1 MYCDYFQYL
10 LILFVLKPLFKIFKK
25 KTVWAVSF
33 LALAPIRVL
42 LYSEFFYIQEKI
54 KREHFLLYI
63 LIIFVFHFQTWSN
76 ALQRHA
82 SEILQCST
90 ESSELSQ
97 NSLTVN
103 FGQGV
108 SIHEIINK
116 WFREIQHL
124 YPYEASCL
132 DFSQCSNILTVCV
145 NLVHANPLYQSLTG
159 SLIQDT
165 IQWSKLVKRKYQYL
179 H

>member
-1 MYCDYFQYL
+1 M
-10 LILFVLKPLFKIFKK
+10 
-25 KTVWAVSF
+25 
-33 LALAPIRVL
+33 
-42 LYSEFFYIQEKI
+42 LY
-54 KREHFLLYI
+54 
-63 LIIFVFHFQTWSN
+63 FQTWSN
-76 ALQRHA
+76 ALHRHA

-103 FGQGV
+103 YGQGV

-132 DFSQCSNILTVCV
+132 DFSQCSNILTVCKLSACKTIISKFNRYI
-145 NLVHANPLYQSLTG
+145 NLRYNSMVKTCKEKTSLFR
-159 SLIQDT
+159 L
-165 IQWSKLVKRKYQYL
+165 KYNFP
-179 H
+179 

>member
-1 MYCDYFQYL
+1 MVCGSFLFGTCTNMFLAVFWQYL
-10 LILFVLKPLFKIFKK
+10 RENKK
-25 KTVWAVSF
+25 RF
-33 LALAPIRVL
+33 FPIYL
-42 LYSEFFYIQEKI
+42 
-54 KREHFLLYI
+54 
-63 LIIFVFHFQTWSN
+63 LIIFVLYFQTWSN
-76 ALQRHA
+76 ALHRHA

-103 FGQGV
+103 YGQGV

-132 DFSQCSNILTVCV
+132 DFSQCSNILTVCKLSACKTIISKFNRYINWRYNSMV
-145 NLVHANPLYQSLTG
+145 KTCKDKTPLFTL
-159 SLIQDT
+159 
-165 IQWSKLVKRKYQYL
+165 KYNFP
-179 H
+179 

>member
-1 MYCDYFQYL
+1 M
-10 LILFVLKPLFKIFKK
+10 
-25 KTVWAVSF
+25 
-33 LALAPIRVL
+33 ALAPICVL
-42 LYSEFFYIQEKI
+42 LYYEFFYIQEKI

-63 LIIFVFHFQTWSN
+63 LIIVVFHFQTWSN

-159 SLIQDT
+159 TLIEDT